1 MWFRVGL
8 RRAKCRNPRAGH
20 FAERNV
26 TAAIRHPKQCQP
38 ATDSV
43 AGRVVAT
50 IAAQIRPQQIYLFGS
65 RATGRAEPESDVDL
79 LLVHAGWESP
89 REVQLKTHRL
99 FPRPEV
105 ALDVFVMSPEE
116 FESQKRVAN
125 TLAREVSETGILC
138 HPLVSEG
145 GRPRRGRRAIA
156 GRVP

>member
-1 MWFRVGL
+1 M
-8 RRAKCRNPRAGH
+8 
-20 FAERNV
+20 
-26 TAAIRHPKQCQP
+26 TSAIRHPKHCQP
-38 ATDSV
+38 APDSV
-43 AGRVVAT
+43 AGRVVAA
-50 IAAQIRPQQIYLFGS
+50 IAAEIRPRRIYLFGS
-65 RATGRAEPESDVDL
+65 RTTGRADSESDVDI
-79 LLVHAGWESP
+79 LLVHSGRESP

-105 ALDVFVMSPEE
+105 ALDVFVMTPEE